1 MSLIV
6 SVKITFLLVIGRFL
20 LRPQLTVGAFNPT
33 SSVKQLRRLAPHQV
47 PSTISY
53 SFGLRKQ
60 RQYSGVVSRN
70 VLRGAHSKDTDDIVG
85 DNKSNNSRISCNMKV
100 LGVMGGIG
108 SGKST
113 ACQLLVSEIDVCK
126 ERIDAD
132 KIAHEVYLPG
142 SAVLTE
148 IVDEFGASLVLPET
162 GELNRKALGQIV
174 FGDPKAMTVS
184 VKYTHILNMHL
195 FLHFLKIMMCD
206 CFMFNDTF
214 LQMLVL

>member
-1 MSLIV
+1 MVL
-6 SVKITFLLVIGRFL
+6 GRFL
-20 LRPQLTVGAFNPT
+20 LRPQLNVGAFNPT
-33 SSVKQLRRLAPHQV
+33 SSVKQFRLFLPQQALPMN
-47 PSTISY
+47 SF
-53 SFGLRKQ
+53 SFGQRKV
-60 RQYSGVVSRN
+60 RHYSQVVSRN
-70 VLRGAHSKDTDDIVG
+70 VFRAANSEDTDDIVVDHKT
-85 DNKSNNSRISCNMKV
+85 DNSSGSCKMKV

-113 ACQLLVSEIDVCK
+113 ACQLLLSEIDDCK

-148 IVDEFGASLVLPET
+148 IVDEFGASLVLPDT

-184 VKYTHILNMHL
+184 TNYI
-195 FLHFLKIMMCD
+195 FLS
-206 CFMFNDTF
+206 
-214 LQMLVL
+214 